1 MLPHGNVSMSSLQ
14 TSHKAGFNF
23 QEFGRKQVEVSRK
36 KNECNFLVRQGKIF
50 RAHDMKTWS
59 RGTSNKKKKKMMSSF
74 VKYQTRQMLLS
85 WNHFQV
91 LLITITDSCRI
102 YRQSPSHSRSS
113 LNFHITTKLKYLKQV
128 DFHFRHHFV
137 QCIFNHMGYIPLR
150 FAKTPLGAL

>member
-1 MLPHGNVSMSSLQ
+1 METFPCHHCKHLTKLGLIFKNLEEN
-14 TSHKAGFNF
+14 KLRFR
-23 QEFGRKQVEVSRK
+23 EK

-59 RGTSNKKKKKMMSSF
+59 RGTSNNKKMMSSF

-91 LLITITDSCRI
+91 LLITITGSCRI